1 MFSGVMP
8 TSHVFYCDHQY
19 VVTARLR
26 PAAALNIS
34 YVMAFRSEP
43 DFGSAIGR
51 AASNNK
57 IAKLEDT
64 MLKGFGV
71 AAVCAL
77 ISTAALGQDVKPIRL
92 GVLNDQSGVY
102 ADFGGRGSVIAAQM
116 AVEDYGG
123 KALGRPVEVVSADH
137 QNKPDVAS
145 TIARGWVERDNVDA
159 VLDLTT
165 SAVALAVREVT
176 LAKNRAMLIAS
187 ASSPELTGKY
197 CSPNTVHWGFD
208 GYANSVVAAKAS
220 VAAGLDTWFFLTGD
234 NAGSHAQEE
243 QAVNFVKKAGGQ
255 VLGAVRH
262 PLGTADFSSF
272 LLQAQASKAKV
283 VALANAGV
291 DTTNAI
297 KQAHEF
303 GLIAGGQTVL
313 PMLAFITDVKAMG
326 LENAAGLRFT
336 DGFYWDRTDDTRGWS
351 KRFMERNGG
360 RAPTVVQAGVYTLA
374 LHFLKSMDAVKSED
388 GDAIVKQMKS
398 MPVNDALWKNVR
410 IRQDGRSL
418 NDMYLVE
425 VKKPEDSK
433 GPWDLY
439 KIVSTI
445 PGDQAFRPLADGNCA
460 FVRE

>member
-1 MFSGVMP
+1 MIR
-8 TSHVFYCDHQY
+8 
-19 VVTARLR
+19 RLVLALI
-26 PAAALNIS
+26 AAA
-34 YVMAFRSEP
+34 
-43 DFGSAIGR
+43 
-51 AASNNK
+51 
-57 IAKLEDT
+57 
-64 MLKGFGV
+64 
-71 AAVCAL
+71 
-77 ISTAALGQDVKPIRL
+77 ISTACVAQEIKPVRL

-102 ADFGGRGSVIAAQM
+102 ADFGGRGSVLAAQM

-123 KALGRPVEVVSADH
+123 RVLDRPVEVLSADH

-145 TIARGWVERDNVDA
+145 TIARGWFERDNVDA

-165 SAVALAVREVT
+165 SSVALAVREVA

-197 CSPNTVHWGFD
+197 CSPITVHWGFD
-208 GYANSVVAAKAS
+208 SYANSVVAAKAS

-243 QAVNFVKKAGGQ
+243 QATNFVKKAGGQ

-272 LLQAQASKAKV
+272 LLQAQGSKAKV

-313 PMLAFITDVKAMG
+313 PMLAFITDVKALG
-326 LENAAGLRFT
+326 LDNAAGLRFT
-336 DGFYWDRTDDTRGWS
+336 DGFYWDRTDDTRAWS
-351 KRFMERNGG
+351 KRFMSRNEG
-360 RAPTVVQAGVYTLA
+360 RAPTVVQAAVYTLA
-374 LHFLKSMDAVKSED
+374 LHFLKSMDATKSEE
-388 GDAIVKQMKS
+388 GDVVVKQMKS
-398 MPVNDALWKNVR
+398 VTVNDALWKNVR
-410 IRQDGRSL
+410 IREDGRSL

-425 VKKPEDSK
+425 VKKPNESK
-433 GPWDLY
+433 EPWDFY
-439 KIVSTI
+439 RIISTI
-445 PGDQAFRPLADGNCA
+445 PGDQAFRPMSEGGCA
-460 FVRE
+460 LVK

>member
-1 MFSGVMP
+1 MIRGLV
-8 TSHVFYCDHQY
+8 
-19 VVTARLR
+19 
-26 PAAALNIS
+26 I
-34 YVMAFRSEP
+34 AF
-43 DFGSAIGR
+43 I
-51 AASNNK
+51 
-57 IAKLEDT
+57 
-64 MLKGFGV
+64 
-71 AAVCAL
+71 AAV
-77 ISTAALGQDVKPIRL
+77 ISTACVAQEIKPVRL

-102 ADFGGRGSVIAAQM
+102 ADFGGRGSVLAAQM

-123 KALGRPVEVVSADH
+123 RVLDRPVEVLSADH

-145 TIARGWVERDNVDA
+145 TIARGWFERDNVDA

-165 SAVALAVREVT
+165 SSVALAVREVA

-197 CSPNTVHWGFD
+197 CSPITVHWGFD
-208 GYANSVVAAKAS
+208 SYANSVVAAKAS

-243 QAVNFVKKAGGQ
+243 QATNFVKKAGGQ

-272 LLQAQASKAKV
+272 LLQAQGSKAKV

-313 PMLAFITDVKAMG
+313 PMLAFITDVKALG
-326 LENAAGLRFT
+326 LDNAAGLRFT
-336 DGFYWDRTDDTRGWS
+336 DGFYWDRTDDTRAWS
-351 KRFMERNGG
+351 KRFMSRNEG
-360 RAPTVVQAGVYTLA
+360 RAPTVVQAAVYTLA
-374 LHFLKSMDAVKSED
+374 LHFLKSMDATKSEE
-388 GDAIVKQMKS
+388 GDVVVKQMKS
-398 MPVNDALWKNVR
+398 VAVNDALWKNVR
-410 IRQDGRSL
+410 IREDGRSL

-425 VKKPEDSK
+425 VKKPNESK
-433 GPWDLY
+433 EPWDFY
-439 KIVSTI
+439 RIISTI
-445 PGDQAFRPLADGNCA
+445 PGDQAFRPLSEGGCA
-460 FVRE
+460 LVK